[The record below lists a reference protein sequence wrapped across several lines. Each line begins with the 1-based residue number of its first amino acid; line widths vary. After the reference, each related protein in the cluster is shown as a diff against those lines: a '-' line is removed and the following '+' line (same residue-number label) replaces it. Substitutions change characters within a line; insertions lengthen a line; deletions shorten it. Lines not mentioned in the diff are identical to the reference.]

1 MEFEGHITGQFLL
14 SLKLEMTS
22 RAHNLASVLKYLYV
36 ERCCS
41 CTGFSVLIVNEAKH
55 PELVL
60 FATLWLVCSNKYTM
74 CVKATEAV
82 LSPNVLS

>member
-1 MEFEGHITGQFLL
+1 MEFEGHITGRFLP

-55 PELVL
+55 QELVL
-60 FATLWLVCSNKYTM
+60 FATLWLVCSNNIR
-74 CVKATEAV
+74 CVLKQQRLCSAPTY
-82 LSPNVLS
+82 